1 MRLSCAALCALAFLL
16 TAARAEDPTSAAG
29 FVFDDRNGNG
39 VRDEGEPGVAEIRVS
54 NGREIV
60 KTDEKGAYRLAVSDD
75 TILFVIKPRDWST
88 PVDKLNLPRFY
99 YIHYPA
105 GSPKL
110 KYPAIDPTGP
120 LPASVDFPLTK
131 RPEPERFKVL
141 LIGDTQT
148 RNVAEVNY
156 LAHDIVEGLGG
167 TDAALAFSLGDIVF
181 NSLDVR
187 DAVNGTM
194 AHIGIPCHNVLGN
207 HDEDY
212 QAADD
217 EHSDD
222 NFERAYGPAYY
233 SFDYGPVHFIVLD
246 DVMWLG
252 HIGKG
257 DDYKS
262 GLGARQLDFVR
273 NDLKLVPADQ
283 LVVLTMHIP
292 IVLIEE
298 HAELYRLL
306 AEHPHTASF
315 SGHLHVTRHWFLGK
329 DDGWPGTEPHHHL
342 SVGAAC
348 GSWWSGVMDEAG
360 LPHALQQD
368 GTPNGWCVATFEG
381 QRQTVEYRAARRP
394 ADYQMSIWAPEVVTA
409 DMADKTEVLVNVF
422 AGSERSTVELRVG
435 PGAWVKLE
443 RVEGEDPYYVALRKA
458 EEGERSP
465 SGRKMP
471 KPKQSAH
478 LWRGTLPA
486 GLSAGTYAIEAR
498 TTDVYGQTYGGRRI
512 VRIE

>member
-1 MRLSCAALCALAFLL
+1 MSCVALCALAFLL
-16 TAARAEDPTSAAG
+16 ASARAAEPERASG

-39 VRDEGEPGVAEIRVS
+39 VRDEGEPGIADVRVS

-60 KTDEKGAYRLAVSDD
+60 KTDEKGAYRLPVTDD

-99 YIHYPA
+99 YTHCPA

-148 RNVAEVNY
+148 RNIAEVNY
-156 LAHDIVEGLGG
+156 LAHDIVEPLGG

-181 NSLDVR
+181 NNLDVR
-187 DAVNGTM
+187 EAVNRTM
-194 AHIGIPCHNVLGN
+194 APIGIPCHNVLGN
-207 HDEDY
+207 HDQDY

-217 EHSDD
+217 EHADD
-222 NFERAYGPAYY
+222 NFERSYGPAYY

-257 DDYKS
+257 DEYKG
-262 GLGARQLDFVR
+262 GLGEKQLDFVR
-273 NDLKLVPADQ
+273 NDLKLVPADR

-292 IVLIEE
+292 IVQIEE
-298 HAELYRLL
+298 REELYRVL

-315 SGHLHVTRHWFLGK
+315 SGHLHVARHWFLTK
-329 DDGWPGTEPHHHL
+329 ADGWPGAAPHHHF

-348 GSWWSGVMDEAG
+348 GSWWSGVMDEVG

-368 GTPNGWCVATFEG
+368 GTPNGWCVATFDG
-381 QRQTVEYRAARRP
+381 PRHTVEFRAARRP
-394 ADYQMSIWAPEVVTA
+394 AEYQMSISAPDAVAA
-409 DMADKTEVLVNVF
+409 DRAAETDVLVNVF
-422 AGSERSTVELRVG
+422 VGSERSTVEMRVG
-435 PGAWVKLE
+435 PGEWVKLE
-443 RVEGEDPYYVALRKA
+443 RVEREDPYYTALRKA
-458 EEGERSP
+458 EEGARSA

-471 KPKQSAH
+471 GAKKSQH
-478 LWRGTLPA
+478 IWRGVLPA
-486 GLSAGTYAIEAR
+486 GLSAGAQVIEAR
-498 TTDVYGQTYGGRRI
+498 TTDVYGQTYTGRRI